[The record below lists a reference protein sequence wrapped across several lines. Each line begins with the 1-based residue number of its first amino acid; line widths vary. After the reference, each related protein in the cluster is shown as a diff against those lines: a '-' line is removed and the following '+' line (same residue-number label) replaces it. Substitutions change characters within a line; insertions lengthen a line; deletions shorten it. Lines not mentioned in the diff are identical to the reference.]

1 MSGANDSYD
10 PKQVAALSPAAL
22 AAGIAAATQAF
33 AEARDLDQ
41 LRAAQNAHVGDRSP
55 LALANREIGA
65 LPPAA
70 KSDAG
75 KRVNAARTEVR
86 QAYAARLAE
95 LEAERDARV
104 LAEESVDV
112 TLPWDR
118 SLLGARHPLTLTQEL
133 VGDVFTAMGWEV
145 A

>member
-22 AAGIAAATQAF
+22 ATGIAAARQAF

-41 LRAAQNAHVGDRSP
+41 LRAAQGAHVGDRSP

-86 QAYAARLAE
+86 QAYAARLA
-95 LEAERDARV
+95 
-104 LAEESVDV
+104 
-112 TLPWDR
+112 
-118 SLLGARHPLTLTQEL
+118 
-133 VGDVFTAMGWEV
+133 
-145 A
+145 